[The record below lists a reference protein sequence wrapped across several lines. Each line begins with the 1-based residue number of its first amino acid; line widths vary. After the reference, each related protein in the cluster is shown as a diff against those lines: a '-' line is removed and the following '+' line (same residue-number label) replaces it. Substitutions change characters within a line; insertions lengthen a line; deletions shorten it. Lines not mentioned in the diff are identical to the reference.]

1 MAKYEKLAKEIIKYV
16 GGAEN
21 VNSVSHCITRLRFRL
36 KDESKADDTAL
47 KNLSGVVTVMH
58 SAGQYQVVIG
68 NHVPM
73 VYAEVCE
80 VGGFT
85 NESLTNNEEED
96 APKGIFNK
104 LIDIVTGCF
113 QPVLGPLCASG
124 IIKGLNALLAFLLG
138 ESFSASG
145 TYAVLNA
152 IGDAIFYFFPIIL
165 GYTAAKKFKVN
176 VVVGMLIGAALCYP
190 TIQADTLSA
199 AGEAM
204 GNLPFVGNY
213 FATFMGV
220 PFVAANYTT
229 TVVPVIIIVAF
240 AAFIQKY
247 ANKWIPE
254 MLRNFFVPF
263 FVLIISVPIGLLII
277 GPVVSAFTS
286 LLTDGF
292 AAIYNFSPVVSGLVV
307 GFAWQIL
314 VIFGLHWAIIPLAI
328 MNIGNMGYD
337 TILVGQFGTTFALT
351 AALLAMCLKMKDKN
365 KRTLVVPA
373 IISGFFGV
381 TEPGIYGFALPEK
394 KPFIFSCIA
403 AAIGGGVFT
412 FLGGQQYV
420 IGGLGIFGT
429 VSFISESGDPTSMY
443 YSFICIAVSM
453 IVGFLLTYFF
463 WSDHTNE
470 ESQIT
475 LNNKENKEI
484 IASPLTGNVIPLKNV
499 KDDAFAQ
506 GALGNGIGIIP
517 SEGKVV
523 SPVDGTISVLFP
535 TLHAIGITSD
545 SGVELLIHIGLNT
558 VQLNGEGFKA
568 HVKQGDKVRKGQL
581 LLDIDLKAIEKAGY
595 STETPIIIT
604 NTKDML
610 DILPT
615 DKKNVIRNDDLITVV
630 F

>member
-1 MAKYEKLAKEIIKYV
+1 
-16 GGAEN
+16 
-21 VNSVSHCITRLRFRL
+21 
-36 KDESKADDTAL
+36 
-47 KNLSGVVTVMH
+47 
-58 SAGQYQVVIG
+58 
-68 NHVPM
+68 
-73 VYAEVCE
+73 
-80 VGGFT
+80 
-85 NESLTNNEEED
+85 
-96 APKGIFNK
+96 
-104 LIDIVTGCF
+104 
-113 QPVLGPLCASG
+113 
-124 IIKGLNALLAFLLG
+124 
-138 ESFSASG
+138 
-145 TYAVLNA
+145 
-152 IGDAIFYFFPIIL
+152 
-165 GYTAAKKFKVN
+165 
-176 VVVGMLIGAALCYP
+176 
-190 TIQADTLSA
+190 
-199 AGEAM
+199 
-204 GNLPFVGNY
+204 
-213 FATFMGV
+213 MGV
-220 PFVAANYTT
+220 PFVAANDTT
-229 TVVPVIIIVAF
+229 TVVPVILIVAF

-277 GPVVSAFTS
+277 GPVVSTFTS

-292 AAIYNFSPVVSGLVV
+292 AAIYNFSPVLSGLVI

-365 KRTLVVPA
+365 KRALAVPA

-453 IVGFLLTYFF
+453 VVGFLLTYFF
-463 WSDHTNE
+463 WSDHSDEKTE
-470 ESQIT
+470 PA
-475 LNNKENKEI
+475 LNNKKNKEI
-484 IASPLTGNVIPLKNV
+484 IASPLTGKVIPLKNV

-506 GALGNGIGIIP
+506 GALGNGIAIIP

-558 VQLNGEGFKA
+558 VQLNGEGFTA
-568 HVKQGDKVRKGQL
+568 HIKQGDKVRKGQL
-581 LLDIDLKAIEKAGY
+581 LLDVDLKAIEKAGY
-595 STETPIIIT
+595 STETPIIIS

-610 DILPT
+610 DTLPT
-615 DKKNVIRNDDLITVV
+615 DKENVTRNDDIITVV

>member
-1 MAKYEKLAKEIIKYV
+1 MAKYEELAKEIIKYV

-36 KDESKADDTAL
+36 KDESKADDAAL

-73 VYAEVCE
+73 VYAELCE

-240 AAFIQKY
+240 AAFVQKY

-453 IVGFLLTYFF
+453 IIGFLLTYFF

-558 VQLNGEGFKA
+558 VQLNGEEFKA

>member
-176 VVVGMLIGAALCYP
+176 VVVGMLIGAAFCYP

>member
-1 MAKYEKLAKEIIKYV
+1 MAKYEELAKEIIKYV

-36 KDESKADDTAL
+36 KDESKADDAAL

-73 VYAEVCE
+73 VYAELCE

-429 VSFISESGDPTSMY
+429 VSFISESCDPTSMY

-453 IVGFLLTYFF
+453 IIGFLLTYFF

>member
-1 MAKYEKLAKEIIKYV
+1 MAKYEELAKEIIKYV

-36 KDESKADDTAL
+36 KDESKADDAAL

-85 NESLTNNEEED
+85 NESLTNNEEEE

-176 VVVGMLIGAALCYP
+176 VVIGMLIGAALCYP

-277 GPVVSAFTS
+277 GPVVSAFTT

-523 SPVDGTISVLFP
+523 APVDGTISVLFP

>member
-176 VVVGMLIGAALCYP
+176 VVVGMLIGAAFCYP

-314 VIFGLHWAIIPLAI
+314 VIFGLHWAIISLAI

>member
-36 KDESKADDTAL
+36 KDESKADDAAL

-104 LIDIVTGCF
+104 SIDIVTGCF

>member
-1 MAKYEKLAKEIIKYV
+1 MAKYEELAKEIIKYV

-85 NESLTNNEEED
+85 NESLTNNEEEE

-277 GPVVSAFTS
+277 GPVVSAFTT

-453 IVGFLLTYFF
+453 IIGFLLTYFF

>member
-36 KDESKADDTAL
+36 KDESKADDAAL

>member
-1 MAKYEKLAKEIIKYV
+1 MAKYEELAKEIIKYV

-36 KDESKADDTAL
+36 KDESKADDAAL

-85 NESLTNNEEED
+85 NESLTNNEEEE

-277 GPVVSAFTS
+277 GPVVSAFTT

-429 VSFISESGDPTSMY
+429 VSFISESGDRTSMY

-535 TLHAIGITSD
+535 TLYAIGITSD

>member
-36 KDESKADDTAL
+36 KDESKADDAAL

-213 FATFMGV
+213 FATFME
-220 PFVAANYTT
+220 FHLLQQ
-229 TVVPVIIIVAF
+229 II
-240 AAFIQKY
+240 QLQLY
-247 ANKWIPE
+247 
-254 MLRNFFVPF
+254 L
-263 FVLIISVPIGLLII
+263 
-277 GPVVSAFTS
+277 S
-286 LLTDGF
+286 L
-292 AAIYNFSPVVSGLVV
+292 
-307 GFAWQIL
+307 
-314 VIFGLHWAIIPLAI
+314 
-328 MNIGNMGYD
+328 
-337 TILVGQFGTTFALT
+337 
-351 AALLAMCLKMKDKN
+351 
-365 KRTLVVPA
+365 
-373 IISGFFGV
+373 
-381 TEPGIYGFALPEK
+381 
-394 KPFIFSCIA
+394 
-403 AAIGGGVFT
+403 
-412 FLGGQQYV
+412 
-420 IGGLGIFGT
+420 
-429 VSFISESGDPTSMY
+429 
-443 YSFICIAVSM
+443 
-453 IVGFLLTYFF
+453 
-463 WSDHTNE
+463 
-470 ESQIT
+470 
-475 LNNKENKEI
+475 
-484 IASPLTGNVIPLKNV
+484 
-499 KDDAFAQ
+499 
-506 GALGNGIGIIP
+506 
-517 SEGKVV
+517 
-523 SPVDGTISVLFP
+523 
-535 TLHAIGITSD
+535 
-545 SGVELLIHIGLNT
+545 
-558 VQLNGEGFKA
+558 
-568 HVKQGDKVRKGQL
+568 
-581 LLDIDLKAIEKAGY
+581 
-595 STETPIIIT
+595 
-604 NTKDML
+604 
-610 DILPT
+610 
-615 DKKNVIRNDDLITVV
+615 
-630 F
+630 